1 MKKIDVLKFFGDND
15 KAEVTNLY
23 ERYNMAKE
31 RDIPL
36 FGNCFYSPNIWMFF
50 EKDLKESGF
59 SITSDG
65 FFKES
70 ERRMISFNNIY
81 DIPFPYEV
89 IKVTNLSKFN
99 NIEHRDYLGALLGLG
114 IKREKVGD
122 LLVIG
127 NECYFPVCEEITD
140 FILSNLTSIGRAPCK
155 VECVPKDFDPPLFNF
170 EEIVI
175 LVQTLRL
182 DSIVA
187 KLAKVSRGK
196 AQSMIN
202 EGKVLINY
210 NSLNSKSSK
219 IEIGSRV
226 TIRGIGKFI
235 LSDIVGNSKSGKFKV
250 LIKKYT

>member
-23 ERYNMAKE
+23 EKYSMARE

-50 EKDLKESGF
+50 EKNLKESGF
-59 SITSDG
+59 CIASDG

-70 ERRMISFNNIY
+70 ERRMISFNNVY
-81 DIPFPYEV
+81 NIPFPYEV

-99 NIEHRDYLGALLGLG
+99 KIEHRDYLGALLGLG

-122 LLVIG
+122 LLVRD
-127 NECYFPVCEEITD
+127 NECYFPVCEEIKD
-140 FILSNLTSIGRAPCK
+140 FILNNLTSIGKSPCK
-155 VECVPKDFDPPLFNF
+155 VECVSKDFDPPSFNF

-187 KLAKVSRGK
+187 KLAKLSRGK
-196 AQSMIN
+196 AQSMID
-202 EGKVLINY
+202 EGKVLIDY
-210 NSLNSKSSK
+210 STLNSKSSK
-219 IEIGSRV
+219 IEVGSRI

-235 LSDIVGNSKSGKFKV
+235 LSDVIGNSKSGKFKV